1 MITTQSERWS
11 YQLNCL
17 PAGIRKQELDV
28 KAQQRRRN
36 RRFCLGHFFL
46 IRLID
51 TISSQEPVLAAV
63 IEVINSLFDLAN
75 FCLAIHFHGD
85 GYRAGDQRTGFKVN
99 EAHADTMML
108 SASRHVVWFWRAID
122 FQFVLEWQKLRAPR
136 PYMGKTDKNL
146 NFFSPGGVWLGFE
159 IPRGRD

>member
-1 MITTQSERWS
+1 
-11 YQLNCL
+11 
-17 PAGIRKQELDV
+17 
-28 KAQQRRRN
+28 
-36 RRFCLGHFFL
+36 
-46 IRLID
+46 LID

-108 SASRHVVWFWRAID
+108 SASRHGVWFWRAID

-136 PYMGKTDKNL
+136 PYMGIKPTKIL
-146 NFFSPGGVWLGFE
+146 IFFPRVGSGWGSKSPEVETRFSL
-159 IPRGRD
+159 PRVEANVTEVQRL